1 MPQIRNS
8 GNVPLAKCAKHKRG
22 YTQNQQ
28 TPRGNVIAVPQSAP
42 TKLASSTSNP
52 REIRTTS
59 TRLHPRA
66 CAFRISAPPP
76 QTLAPN
82 PPQTAPDRPPRHPQ
96 GSEHRSVPAI
106 VPDHKTLL
114 KPPHRNGGETS
125 TNRGPDCGE
134 QEEGEGSLTCPG
146 RWGRGVGRGTLAGT
160 AAPASSIASPKRGSG
175 ERQGQRPWG
184 RPLVVVVC
192 VCARLCRVLVW
203 RGRVG

>member
-114 KPPHRNGGETS
+114 KPPHRNGGRNQHQSGPGLRREGGGGGIAYVPGALGTR
-125 TNRGPDCGE
+125 NRSRDACWN
-134 QEEGEGSLTCPG
+134 
-146 RWGRGVGRGTLAGT
+146 R
-160 AAPASSIASPKRGSG
+160 
-175 ERQGQRPWG
+175 RP
-184 RPLVVVVC
+184 R
-192 VCARLCRVLVW
+192 
-203 RGRVG
+203 